1 MHCFPFSL
9 VQNGYHLIDPAN
21 KHPAW
26 NICRLEKGTKH
37 PNDKTYEGFLREV
50 FLWRKFYL
58 HFPAIRLNRTFLG
71 RFSDMSGW
79 VCLAKSLA
87 WATSAQLRV
96 ATIQTMI
103 YQTRLTYCGRLLKCL
118 TRIK

>member
-37 PNDKTYEGFLREV
+37 PNDKTYEGLLREV
-50 FLWRKFYL
+50 KILSSS
-58 HFPAIRLNRTFLG
+58 P
-71 RFSDMSGW
+71 S
-79 VCLAKSLA
+79 
-87 WATSAQLRV
+87 
-96 ATIQTMI
+96 
-103 YQTRLTYCGRLLKCL
+103 YQTKSHLFGTLQRYVRLGLSRY
-118 TRIK
+118 